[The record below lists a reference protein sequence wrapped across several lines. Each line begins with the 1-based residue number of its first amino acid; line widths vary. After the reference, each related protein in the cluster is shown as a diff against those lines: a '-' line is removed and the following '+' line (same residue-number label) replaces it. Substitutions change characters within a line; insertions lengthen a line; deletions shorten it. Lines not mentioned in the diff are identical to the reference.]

1 MLWTCTMYVRWLI
14 IKCLEVRLVLKM
26 RCSYVDLLFGVNQS
40 LKWYATGG
48 CIKQGSKPQAP
59 SAVSGDMKQHCRLP
73 HRGPGSPNPGW
84 SWFWCIFGASKMAS
98 FCPQHTIQL
107 SFWPRTSMI
116 CIHVRDET
124 GVYDQIVLKS
134 QQGWPKQQQVG
145 LSPPSQP

>member
-107 SFWPRTSMI
+107 SFWQPTSMI
-116 CIHVRDET
+116 LHSCCAWQFLARLGSNHSR
-124 GVYDQIVLKS
+124 GRRGQS
-134 QQGWPKQQQVG
+134 RGMR
-145 LSPPSQP
+145 PPSHPSR